1 MSLIQI
7 TRGGMDLAAIRERLG
22 QSQGRRYWRGLEEL
36 AETREFRALLEN
48 EFAPGVTDWD
58 QQPSR
63 RRMLHLLGASL
74 GLAGLTAC
82 TKQPPEK
89 IVPYVRAPE
98 DVIPG
103 KPLYFATAMT
113 LGGLA
118 TGVLV
123 ESHMGRPT
131 KIEGNPQHPASLG
144 ATDVFAQASV
154 LTLYDPDRSQV
165 VTKGGRI
172 STWVSFVAEVS
183 RVREALLAR
192 KGAGFRILTQTVS
205 SPTLAAQLGELLR
218 EMPEAVWHQYE
229 TCNRD
234 EAREGAR
241 LAFGEA
247 VQAVYR
253 LEEADVILALDA
265 DLLGSGPGAVR
276 YAREFA
282 RRRRPYETGA
292 SINRLYVA
300 EPAPTVTGAAADHR
314 LPLPAGEIEHLA
326 RAVAAAVGLNVAQ
339 SGTSAPA
346 GWIKAVAEDLRKH
359 GGRSLVVAGDQQ
371 PAIVHAL
378 AHAINDALG
387 NSGRTV
393 VYVDPPEARPAAQM
407 ASLKQLVEDMQAGR
421 VETLL
426 ILGANPVYDAPADLE
441 FARHFRNVGLR
452 IHLGLYEDETAAQ
465 CHWHVPEAHYL
476 EAWSDARAF
485 EGTVTIVQPLIAPLY
500 GGKSAHEMVAAFSG
514 KPDRAGYDIV
524 REHWRQ
530 QYRGADFEEFW
541 QRALHD
547 GVVPGTALPPKKVSL
562 RREVLAVPPSPR
574 GEGIEICFRPDP
586 TIWDGRFANNG
597 WLQELPKPLTKLT
610 WDNAALVSPRLA
622 ERLGLANEEVV
633 ELRCGGA
640 SVEAP
645 VWIVPGC
652 ADNSVTVH
660 LGYGRTRAGK
670 VAAGA
675 GFDANR
681 IRSAAAPW
689 RRAGLEIRRTGRRRR
704 LAVTQEH
711 HSMEGRNLVR
721 AATLRE
727 FHDDPHFAHH
737 GAHEPAAEMSL
748 YPGFRYEGYS
758 WGMAIDLNACIGCG
772 ACVVACQAE
781 NNIPVVGRREVARGR
796 EMHWIR
802 VDRYFEGG
810 LDDPDIHHQP
820 VPCMHCDQAPCEVV
834 CPTGATT
841 HSAEGLNQMT
851 YNRCVG
857 TRYCSNNC
865 PYKVRR
871 FNFFLYADWATESL
885 KALRNPD
892 VTVRSRGVMEKCT
905 YCVQR
910 INEARIEAEKQGR
923 RIRDGEVVTACQ
935 AACPTEA
942 IVFGDLNDP
951 ASRVARLKA
960 QPLNYG
966 ILTELN
972 TRPRTTYL
980 ARVRNPN
987 PELER
992 G

>member
-1 MSLIQI
+1 MNL
-7 TRGGMDLAAIRERLG
+7 TRTSRSRLDLAAIRERIG
-22 QSQGRRYWRGLEEL
+22 HGDGPRCWRGLEEL
-36 AETREFRALLEN
+36 ANTAEFRRLVEN
-48 EFAPGVTDWD
+48 EFAPGVVDWED
-58 QQPSR
+58 VPSR
-63 RRMLHLLGASL
+63 RRMLQLLGASL

-82 TKQPPEK
+82 TKQPPER

-98 DVIPG
+98 EIIPG
-103 KPLYFATAMT
+103 KPLFFATAMT
-113 LGGLA
+113 LGGVA

-131 KIEGNPQHPASLG
+131 KVEGNPEHPGSLG
-144 ATDVFAQASV
+144 GTDVFAQASI
-154 LTLYDPDRSQV
+154 LGLYDPDRSQV
-165 VTKGGRI
+165 VTRGGRI
-172 STWVSFVAEVS
+172 SSWVSFVAEVS
-183 RVREALLAR
+183 RVREKLLAR
-192 KGAGFRILTQTVS
+192 KGAGLRILTETVT
-205 SPTLAAQLGELLR
+205 SPTLAAQLRELLR

-229 TCNRD
+229 ACNRD
-234 EAREGAR
+234 EAREGGR

-247 VQAVYR
+247 VHAVYR

-292 SINRLYVA
+292 AMNRLYVA

-314 LPLPAGEIEHLA
+314 LALPAGEIENLA
-326 RAVAAAVGLNVAQ
+326 RAVAAAVGLKVANP
-339 SGTSAPA
+339 GTSAP
-346 GWIKAVAEDLRKH
+346 GEWVKAVAADLIEHR
-359 GGRSLVVAGDQQ
+359 GRSLVVAGDQQ
-371 PAIVHAL
+371 PAIVHAM

-387 NSGRTV
+387 NIGRTV
-393 VYVDPPEARPAAQM
+393 IFTEPLEADASPQM
-407 ASLKQLVEDMQAGR
+407 ASLQRLVEDMKAGR

-426 ILGANPVYDAPADLE
+426 ILGANPAYDAPADLE
-441 FARHFRNVGLR
+441 FAEQMRKVGLR
-452 IHLGLYEDETAAQ
+452 IHLGLYDDETAAL
-465 CHWHVPEAHYL
+465 CHWHVPETHYL

-485 EGTVTIVQPLIAPLY
+485 DGTVTIQQPLIAPLY
-500 GGKSAHEMVAAFSG
+500 GGKSAHEMLSAWSG
-514 KPDRAGYDIV
+514 KPDRSGYDIV
-524 REHWRQ
+524 REYWQ
-530 QYRGADFEEFW
+530 KQYRGADFEAFW

-547 GVVPGTALPPKKVSL
+547 GVVAGTALPPKKVTL
-562 RREVLAVPPSPR
+562 RREALAVPPSSR
-574 GEGIEICFRPDP
+574 GEGIEVCFRPDP
-586 TIWDGRFANNG
+586 TVWDGRFANNG

-633 ELRCGGA
+633 ELRCGGT

-660 LGYGRTRAGK
+660 LGYGRRRAGK
-670 VAAGA
+670 LAAGA
-675 GFDANR
+675 GFDAHR
-681 IRSAAAPW
+681 IRSSTEPW
-689 RRAGLEIRRTGRRRR
+689 RRDRVEIRRTGRRKR
-704 LAVTQEH
+704 LSVTQEH

-721 AATLRE
+721 SATLEEYRR
-727 FHDDPHFAHH
+727 DPHFAHH
-737 GAHEPAAEMSL
+737 GAHDPGPELSL
-748 YPGFRYEGYS
+748 YPGFKYEGYS

-772 ACVVACQAE
+772 ACIVACQAE

-810 LDDPDIHHQP
+810 PDEPAIHHQP

-871 FNFFLYADWATESL
+871 FNFFLYADWETESL

-910 INEARIEAEKQGR
+910 INEARIEAEKESR
-923 RIRDGEVVTACQ
+923 KIRDGEVVTACQ

-951 ASRVARLKA
+951 TSRVARLKA
-960 QPLNYG
+960 QTLNYG

-980 ARVRNPN
+980 ARVRNPH
-987 PELER
+987 PALE
-992 G
+992 GG

>member
-1 MSLIQI
+1 MSSIQI
-7 TRGGMDLAAIRERLG
+7 ERGKLDLAALRERLARAH
-22 QSQGRRYWRGLEEL
+22 GRQYWRSLEEL
-36 AETREFRALLEN
+36 AETPEFRALLEN
-48 EFAPGVTDWD
+48 EFAPGVTDWEN
-58 QQPSR
+58 QPSR
-63 RRMLHLLGASL
+63 RRMLQLLGASF
-74 GLAGLTAC
+74 GLAGLTGC

-103 KPLYFATAMT
+103 KPLFFATAMT
-113 LGGLA
+113 LGGFA
-118 TGVLV
+118 SGVLV

-131 KIEGNPQHPASLG
+131 KVEGNPQHPASLG

-165 VTKGGRI
+165 VTRGGRI

-183 RVREALLAR
+183 RVRESLLAR
-192 KGAGFRILTQTVS
+192 KGAGFRILTETVT
-205 SPTLAAQLGELLR
+205 SPTLAAQLRDLLR

-234 EAREGAR
+234 QAREGAR
-241 LAFGEA
+241 LAFGEP
-247 VQAVYR
+247 VHAVYR
-253 LEEADVILALDA
+253 LEDADVILALDA

-292 SINRLYVA
+292 AMNRLYVA

-314 LPLPAGEIEHLA
+314 LPLPAGEIEHLL
-326 RAVAAAVGLNVAQ
+326 RVVAAAVGLNVANA
-339 SGTSAPA
+339 GTSAPND
-346 GWIKAVAEDLRKH
+346 WVKAVAADLLQHR
-359 GGRSLVVAGDQQ
+359 GRSLVVVGDQQ
-371 PAIVHAL
+371 PPTVHAL
-378 AHAINDALG
+378 AHALNEALG
-387 NSGRTV
+387 NVGRTV
-393 VYVDPPEARPAAQM
+393 VYVEPPEADPSPQM
-407 ASLKQLVEDMQAGR
+407 ASLRQLVDDMKAGR

-426 ILGANPVYDAPADLE
+426 ILGANPAYDAPADLE
-441 FARHFRNVGLR
+441 FARHLRNVSLR
-452 IHLGLYEDETAAQ
+452 IHLGLYDDETAALCQ
-465 CHWHVPEAHYL
+465 WHVPETHYL

-485 EGTVTIVQPLIAPLY
+485 DGTVTIQQPLIAPLY
-500 GGKSAHEMVAAFSG
+500 GGKSAHEMVSAWSG
-514 KPDRAGYDIV
+514 KPDRSGYDIV
-524 REHWRQ
+524 REYWQRH
-530 QYRGADFEEFW
+530 YRGSDFETFW
-541 QRALHD
+541 QTALHD
-547 GVVPGTALPPKKVSL
+547 GVVAGTASPPKKVAV
-562 RREVLAVPPSPR
+562 RKEVLAAPPSPR
-574 GEGIEICFRPDP
+574 SRSVELCFRPDP

-610 WDNAALVSPRLA
+610 WDNAALLSPRLA
-622 ERLGLANEEVV
+622 ERLGLANGDVV
-633 ELRCGGA
+633 ELRCGQT

-645 VWIVPGC
+645 VWILPGC

-660 LGYGRTRAGK
+660 LGYGRRRAGK

-675 GFDANR
+675 GFDAHR

-689 RRAGLEIRRTGRRRR
+689 RRDDLEIRQTGRRKA
-704 LAVTQEH
+704 LSVTQEH
-711 HSMEGRNLVR
+711 HSMEGRHLVR
-721 AATLRE
+721 SATLEE
-727 FHDDPHFAHH
+727 FHKDPHFAHH
-737 GAHEPAAEMSL
+737 VAHDPDPKLSL
-748 YPGFRYEGYS
+748 YPGFKYEGYS
-758 WGMAIDLNACIGCG
+758 WGMVIDLNACIGCG
-772 ACVVACQAE
+772 ACIVACQAE

-796 EMHWIR
+796 EMHWLR
-802 VDRYFEGG
+802 VDRYFEGS
-810 LDDPDIHHQP
+810 LDEPSIYHQP

-910 INEARIEAEKQGR
+910 INAARIEAEKQGR

-942 IVFGDLNDP
+942 IVFGDWNDP
-951 ASRVARLKA
+951 ASRLARLKA

-987 PELER
+987 PALER